1 MVKVYYR
8 TQKFLKPYTLY
19 LKPNNKLMAKKK
31 GKKKIVVRKNEN
43 AKSKETSTKVVKTTR
58 TVPKTTRNL
67 PKTTSR
73 VNKSSRGRRGGAKA
87 TASVED
93 ILFNKNNYTWMIGG
107 LVVIFI
113 GFLLMAGGGMEDPA
127 VWDDSEIYGF
137 RRTVLAPFLVI
148 AGLVIQI
155 FAIFRK

>member
-1 MVKVYYR
+1 
-8 TQKFLKPYTLY
+8 
-19 LKPNNKLMAKKK
+19 MAKKK

-43 AKSKETSTKVVKTTR
+43 AQSKESSAKVVKTTR
-58 TVPKTTRNL
+58 TVPKANRNIQ
-67 PKTTSR
+67 KTTSR
-73 VNKSSRGRRGGAKA
+73 VNKSGSRGRRGSAKA

-93 ILFNKNNYTWMIGG
+93 ILFNKNNYTLMIGG

-137 RRTVLAPFLVI
+137 RRTVLAPFLVL
-148 AGLVIQI
+148 AGLVVQI
-155 FAIFRK
+155 FAIFKK